1 MKTDV
6 IHVSGKGSQTSAAL
20 ELVDKVAAYK
30 NLSPKNALHLR
41 LLTEEM
47 MGMMRAITGD
57 VNGEFWIET
66 KSGGQFELH
75 LSATTQMDPLKRSRL
90 LAASTSGMNE
100 ANRGF
105 MGKIRAFFEPV
116 EDLPLV
122 LDMGPEG
129 TVSSLNWSMQAY
141 QQRIK
146 EYVDE
151 SRAGASQAWDELER
165 SVVAHVADEVKVRI
179 EGFNV
184 KMTVYKKMLQENA

>member
-1 MKTDV
+1 MKSDV
-6 IHVSGKGSQTSAAL
+6 IQVSSREDRTDLVL
-20 ELVDKVAAYK
+20 EMTDQVADYHR
-30 NLSPKNALHLR
+30 LSEKNARYLR
-41 LLTEEM
+41 LLAEEM

-66 KSGGQFELH
+66 KKAGQFELH
-75 LSATTQMDPLKRSRL
+75 LYATTKMDPLKRSRL
-90 LAASTSGMNE
+90 LAASTSGKNE

-129 TVSSLNWSMQAY
+129 AVSSLNWSMQAY

-151 SRAGASQAWDELER
+151 CRAGADQAWDELEQ
-165 SVVAHVADEVKVRI
+165 SVVAHLADEVKIRI

-184 KMTVYKKMLQENA
+184 EMTVYKNML

>member
-1 MKTDV
+1 MKSDV
-6 IHVSGKGSQTSAAL
+6 ILVSSKEDRTDLVL
-20 ELVDKVAAYK
+20 EMTDRVADYCS
-30 NLSPKNALHLR
+30 LSDKNARYLR
-41 LLTEEM
+41 LLAEEM

-179 EGFNV
+179 EGFSV
-184 KMTVYKKMLQENA
+184 EMTVYKKMPQENA

>member
-1 MKTDV
+1 MKSDV
-6 IHVSGKGSQTSAAL
+6 ILVSSKEDRTDLVL
-20 ELVDKVAAYK
+20 EMTDRVADYCR
-30 NLSPKNALHLR
+30 LSDKNARYLR
-41 LLTEEM
+41 LLAEEM

-90 LAASTSGMNE
+90 LAASSSGMNE

-179 EGFNV
+179 EGFSV
-184 KMTVYKKMLQENA
+184 EMTVYKKMPQENA